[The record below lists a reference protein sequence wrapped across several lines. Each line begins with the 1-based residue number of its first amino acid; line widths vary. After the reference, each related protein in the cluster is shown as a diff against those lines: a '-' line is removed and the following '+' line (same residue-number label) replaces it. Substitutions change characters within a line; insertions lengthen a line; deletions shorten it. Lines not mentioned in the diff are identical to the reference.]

1 MNFELSRRVN
11 DIVLLFFRHSPS
23 KEVIMAPTIHR
34 ITFLRELHLFV
45 LMFFYVFA
53 SKGIRVKYYFFLI
66 IISTIN
72 YFSLSQRCNTITT
85 TYSASLLSLDDSVT
99 NIVESRGVPGSCLF
113 PSLDVMFAKFKNF
126 VRVLMAVS
134 KQWDH
139 HYPRTTINTT
149 EIRRRSGRCTSK
161 EETRDNTDGES
172 IDETM
177 SQRNNERIGSQSDAE
192 EDEGENFVSDSS
204 GSSINGATSDSSE
217 DESSGDGNGEDEGM
231 VIHPGFLEF
240 LSRQRS
246 NSIHRLN
253 SIVQQ
258 LRGSPIQSSKRNYFG
273 EENDNRA
280 EGYHSEIENDE
291 FSTPSLPLCRIRL
304 IRDHI
309 RDEGIVRIADAM
321 EEGCSCCP
329 YNSQNNCCDNNDD
342 KKMIAPTC
350 NPKNLLWMPC
360 SCPTR
365 YLSEI
370 NLSMSHIG
378 DLGACS
384 LAHAISKACLPSLHS
399 VDVSSN
405 NITGIGVICLANCSI
420 SFNGV
425 YNKETRSNRA
435 RIQTLCLS
443 SNNIGS
449 LGASALANALCGY
462 RSKCRFTSEEE
473 EMVEK
478 NATTLDF
485 DGSPASIA
493 VNGPRGFCHLKSI
506 SLSQC
511 RLNDYDATVLGE
523 ALLPYRDDAP
533 IQFGMNGRPPGA
545 AWKQRKHATETKT
558 EDFPIEHSFPSLPQS
573 HSLENLHLYGNLITL
588 TGMEFLHSVIHSCG
602 LTPGFEDLQS
612 LFSRSNHTIDIGVV
626 IDNGMQ
632 DDHIGPFFNQ
642 EEDNELMSRIR
653 DIYLVK
659 RLRSDASATTPPENQ
674 TSLASDEDGCN
685 PQELQELMIKKLTLK
700 DSIARDLAINTQCA
714 QHVSL
719 SRISPFQRSP
729 SHFDNAGRI
738 SSRILGAAA
747 REKIV
752 HVLKD
757 ALCHNKLGK
766 QLQIHRVDSNRNDD
780 GEGFEAHFCSQRV
793 SSFSI
798 AQIFSEIDDTL
809 FPYAISWTLRYCSS
823 SSFAMTYEILRTN
836 PDLCSKSTRWQPD
849 IMLHFP
855 GY

>member
-1 MNFELSRRVN
+1 
-11 DIVLLFFRHSPS
+11 
-23 KEVIMAPTIHR
+23 
-34 ITFLRELHLFV
+34 
-45 LMFFYVFA
+45 
-53 SKGIRVKYYFFLI
+53 
-66 IISTIN
+66 
-72 YFSLSQRCNTITT
+72 
-85 TYSASLLSLDDSVT
+85 
-99 NIVESRGVPGSCLF
+99 
-113 PSLDVMFAKFKNF
+113 MFAKFKNF

-139 HYPRTTINTT
+139 HYPRTTIYTN
-149 EIRRRSGRCTSK
+149 EIRRRSGRVTSK
-161 EETRDNTDGES
+161 EGTRDNTDGER

-192 EDEGENFVSDSS
+192 AYEGENFLESDSSYVSDSS
-204 GSSINGATSDSSE
+204 GSSISGATSDSSE
-217 DESSGDGNGEDEGM
+217 DESRGDGNGEDEGM

-258 LRGSPIQSSKRNYFG
+258 LRGSQMHSNRRYYFG
-273 EENDNRA
+273 DENDNRA
-280 EGYHSEIENDE
+280 EAYHREIENDE
-291 FSTPSLPLCRIRL
+291 FSTPSLPLSQIRL

-329 YNSQNNCCDNNDD
+329 YSNQNNCCHNNDD
-342 KKMIAPTC
+342 KKLIAPTC
-350 NPKNLLWMPC
+350 NPKSLLWMPC

-405 NITGIGVICLANCSI
+405 NITGIGVICLANCSL
-420 SFNGV
+420 SFSGV
-425 YNKETRSNRA
+425 YDKETRSNRA

-443 SNNIGS
+443 SNKIGS

-462 RSKCRFTSEEE
+462 RSKCWFSSKDK

-485 DGSPASIA
+485 DDSPASIA
-493 VNGPRGFCHLKSI
+493 VNGPRGFCNLKSI

-511 RLNDYDATVLGE
+511 RLNDYDATLLGE

-533 IQFGMNGRPPGA
+533 IQFGMNGQPPGA
-545 AWKQRKHATETKT
+545 AWKQKTHAMETKT
-558 EDFPIEHSFPSLPQS
+558 EHSLPSLPQS

-602 LTPGFEDLQS
+602 LTPGFDDLQS

-653 DIYLVK
+653 DIYLVE

-674 TSLASDEDGCN
+674 IAIAADKDGCN
-685 PQELQELMIKKLTLK
+685 SKELQELMIKKLTLK

-729 SHFDNAGRI
+729 FHFDNAGRI

-747 REKIV
+747 REKIA

-757 ALCHNKLGK
+757 ALCHNNLGK
-766 QLQIHRVDSNRNDD
+766 QLQIHRVD
-780 GEGFEAHFCSQRV
+780 EGFEAHFCSQRV

-798 AQIFSEIDDTL
+798 AQIFSDADDTL
-809 FPYAISWTLRYCSS
+809 FPHAISWTQRYCSS
-823 SSFAMTYEILRTN
+823 SSFAMTFEILRTN
-836 PDLCSKSTRWQPD
+836 PDLCSSST
-849 IMLHFP
+849 
-855 GY
+855 